1 MFELVFSDKA
11 KEQLSDIK
19 RNLALLKRFK
29 AITKALHFLRENPKH
44 PSLHTHIFHSALGP
58 NGEKLFEAYA
68 ESNTPGA
75 YRILFCYGQDGK
87 SILIVSVIPHP

>member
-29 AITKALHFLRENPKH
+29 AITKALHFLRENPNYG
-44 PSLHTHIFHSALGP
+44 T
-58 NGEKLFEAYA
+58 KLCG
-68 ESNTPGA
+68 S
-75 YRILFCYGQDGK
+75 
-87 SILIVSVIPHP
+87 